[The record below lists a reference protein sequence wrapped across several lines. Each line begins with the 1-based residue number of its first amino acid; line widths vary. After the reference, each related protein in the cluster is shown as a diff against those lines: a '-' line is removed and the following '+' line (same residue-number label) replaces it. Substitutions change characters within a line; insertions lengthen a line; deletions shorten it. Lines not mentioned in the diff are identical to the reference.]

1 MARTRRYKPEKV
13 IEALKAT
20 RGMVALAADALGC
33 SRQTVHEYV
42 EAYPEIKEVVEGFRE
57 RLLDVAELKLEKA
70 IREEQ
75 AWAITFTLKTIGKRR
90 GYADNK
96 TEVSVESAPTIR
108 VVFESPEKVMP
119 EKD

>member
-1 MARTRRYKPEKV
+1 MARTKRFKPEKV

-20 RGMVALAADALGC
+20 RGMVALAAENLQCDRSTLY
-33 SRQTVHEYV
+33 HYIDE
-42 EAYPEIKEVVEGFRE
+42 YPEVKEVVEGFRE

-75 AWAITFTLKTIGKRR
+75 PWAITFTLKTIGKRR

-96 TEVSVESAPTIR
+96 TEVSVESTPTIR
-108 VVFESPEKVMP
+108 VVFDSPEKVMP